1 MCRCIR
7 QPWSHG
13 EGMKILFARLFRVI
27 RLDQSMF
34 DEIASDPSLQPH
46 SVWAV
51 AIFAMATSFGL
62 FSSAGGTTVN
72 IVLIT
77 TMLAWYVWAF
87 SVFYIGSRAF
97 RAETSPVDRKAVMRV
112 VAFAS
117 APGLIRLLGLIPK
130 SFVILLL
137 ISSIWI
143 LIAAV
148 IGLKKVFVQTSTS
161 RIAAVTVGTWL
172 AASLFQAI
180 LMVTLISVFG
190 VSKSGP

>member
-1 MCRCIR
+1 
-7 QPWSHG
+7 
-13 EGMKILFARLFRVI
+13 MKILFSRLFRVI
-27 RLDQSMF
+27 KLDQSMF
-34 DEIASDPSLQPH
+34 MEIASDPTLQPQ

-77 TMLAWYVWAF
+77 TVLAWYVWAF
-87 SVFYIGSRAF
+87 SVFYIGSRVF
-97 RAETSPVDRKAVMRV
+97 RGEAAPVDRKAVMRV

-130 SFVILLL
+130 SFVVLLL
-137 ISSIWI
+137 ISSLWI

-148 IGLKKVFVQTSTS
+148 MGLKKVFVHTRTG

-180 LMVTLISVFG
+180 LMVTLLGVFG
-190 VSKSGP
+190 VSRSGP